1 MRFFQPIKQIGYSR
15 TLAETRT
22 HFPISPGLIAINQ
35 PEITEGYAAVF
46 DMPFPPK
53 FDDINKIEYDLAWI
67 LPEDKMDK
75 YHSSKFQLTEQP
87 FYPPFADE
95 SFIVSDFENYI
106 DRFLSSPK
114 LDTAIFTLLISQINN
129 PRFKEIMDTECSL
142 YILSGL
148 TSLFNNQRRITETLV
163 QLREMLSPD
172 IALYAP
178 GPISPSLYSFLV
190 YMGIDFFD
198 NSFAHYVS
206 KNGYFLTEDQV
217 YRQSIH
223 PKCYCPHCTGPEPNL
238 FKHNEMVTK
247 NTLSRIR
254 YSIER
259 GIFRAQVEKDVHNNV
274 SFAAALKRVDTHF
287 NENLRRRT
295 PMISSSPVRCIGEES
310 FDRPL
315 ITEFRERVR
324 ERYKPD
330 PNSNLVILLPCSARK
345 PYSFSRTHKFFHKAM
360 RNAGKG
366 VFKSLTEL
374 IITSPLSVVPHELE
388 DIYPVKYYDIP
399 VSGEWSEK
407 EIKVTAELLNN
418 VLSHFPKDTVIVNH
432 THGGGYEDIVEKI
445 RTTSSFDI
453 RNTAKDASPTSEK
466 SLQQLT
472 DTLIE
477 IQQTKEKDEQKG
489 ISSKVRKIQAVA
501 DFEYGLGSGEI
512 LFPYS
517 VRIKGKYPRDQ
528 HIYLD
533 KEHIAT
539 YVTRSG
545 YLSLFPKYANLILS
559 KTENILEFG
568 AERVSG
574 SNIYAPGV
582 VYANKRIQPN
592 DEIFIV
598 HENQIIA
605 TATALVSGSDMNKM
619 TSGIVAEVKKKVRS
633 KK

>member
-1 MRFFQPIKQIGYSR
+1 
-15 TLAETRT
+15 RT
-22 HFPISPGLIAINQ
+22 HFPLSPGMIAINQ
-35 PEITEGYAAVF
+35 PEITEGYAAIL
-46 DMPFPPK
+46 DMPFPPR
-53 FDDINKIEYDLAWI
+53 FDDVNKTGYSLTWI

-75 YHSSKFQLTEQP
+75 YHSTKFQLTEQP

-95 SFIVSDFENYI
+95 SCIANDFENYL

-114 LDTAIFTLLISQINN
+114 LETAIFTLPVSQINN
-129 PRFKEIMDTECSL
+129 PRIKEIMDTECSF

-148 TSLFNNQRRITETLV
+148 TSLFTNQRRITETLV
-163 QLREMLSPD
+163 QLREILSPD

-198 NSFAHYVS
+198 NSIAYYVS
-206 KNGYFLTEDQV
+206 KNGYFLAEDQV

-223 PKCYCPHCTGPEPNL
+223 PKCYCPHCNNLEPNL
-238 FKHNEMVTK
+238 FKHNEMVIK
-247 NTLSRIR
+247 NALSQIR

-259 GIFRAQVEKDVHNNV
+259 GIFRAQVEKDIHNNV
-274 SFAAALKRVDTHF
+274 NFAAALKRVDTIF
-287 NENLRRRT
+287 NENLRKRT
-295 PMISSSPVRCIGEES
+295 PLVSSSPVKCIGEES

-315 ITEFRERVR
+315 ITEYRERVR
-324 ERYKPD
+324 ERYQPD
-330 PNSNLVILLPCSARK
+330 PNSNLVILFPCSARK
-345 PYSFSRTHKFFHKAM
+345 PYSFSRSHKFYHKAM
-360 RNAGKG
+360 RKAGKG

-374 IITSPLSVVPHELE
+374 IITSPLSVVPRELE

-407 EIKVTAELLNN
+407 EIKVTAELLND
-418 VLSHFPKDTVIVNH
+418 VLSHFPKDTVVINH
-432 THGGGYEDIVEKI
+432 THGRGYEDIVEKI
-445 RTTSSFDI
+445 RITSSFDI
-453 RNTAKDASPTSEK
+453 RDTAKDASPTSEK
-466 SLQQLT
+466 SCQQLT

-477 IQQTKEKDEQKG
+477 IQQAKEADERKG
-489 ISSKVRKIQAVA
+489 ISSKIRRMQAVA
-501 DFEYGLGSGEI
+501 DFEYGSGIGEI

-517 VRIKGKYPRDQ
+517 VKIKGKYPRDQ
-528 HIYLD
+528 QIYKD
-533 KEHIAT
+533 NEHIAT

-568 AERVSG
+568 ANRVSG

-582 VYANKRIQPN
+582 VHANNRIQPN

>member
-1 MRFFQPIKQIGYSR
+1 MRFFQPIRQIGYAR

-22 HFPISPGLIAINQ
+22 HFPLSPGMIAINQ
-35 PEITEGYAAVF
+35 PEITEGYSAVF
-46 DMPFPPK
+46 DVPFPPQ
-53 FDDINKIEYDLAWI
+53 FDDLNKPDYSLTWI

-75 YHSSKFQLTEQP
+75 YHSTEFQLAEQP
-87 FYPPFADE
+87 FYPPSADE
-95 SFIVSDFENYI
+95 GFVVSDFENYL
-106 DRFLSSPK
+106 DRFLSSSK
-114 LDTAIFTLLISQINN
+114 LETAIFTLPIFQINN
-129 PRFKEIMDTECSL
+129 PRIKEIMETDCSL
-142 YILSGL
+142 YVLSGL
-148 TSLFNNQRRITETLV
+148 TSLFSNQRRIVETLV

-190 YMGIDFFD
+190 YMGVDFFD
-198 NSFAHYVS
+198 NSIAHYVS
-206 KNGYFLTEDQV
+206 KNGYFLSEDQV

-223 PKCYCPHCTGPEPNL
+223 PKCYCPHCNNLEPNL
-238 FKHNEMVTK
+238 FKHNEMVIK
-247 NTLSRIR
+247 NTLSQIR
-254 YSIER
+254 YSIKR
-259 GIFRAQVEKDVHNNV
+259 GIFRSQVERDVHNNV
-274 SFAAALKRVDTHF
+274 SFAAALKGVDSQF
-287 NENLRRRT
+287 NENLRVRT
-295 PMISSSPVRCIGEES
+295 PMISSSPVKCIGEES

-330 PNSNLVILLPCSARK
+330 SNSNLVILLPCSARK

-374 IITSPLSVVPHELE
+374 IITSPLSVVPRELE

-399 VSGEWSEK
+399 VSGEWSKK
-407 EIKVTAELLNN
+407 EIMVTAELLSD
-418 VLSHFPKDTVIVNH
+418 VLSHFPKDTIVINH
-432 THGGGYEDIVEKI
+432 THGGGYENIVEKV

-453 RNTAKDASPTSEK
+453 RNTSKDAKPTSEE

-477 IQQTKEKDEQKG
+477 IQQAKESDERKG
-489 ISSKVRKIQAVA
+489 ISSKVRKMQAVA

-517 VRIKGKYPRDQ
+517 IRIKGKFPRDQ
-528 HIYLD
+528 QIYKD

-539 YVTRSG
+539 YTTKSG
-545 YLSLFPKYANLILS
+545 YLSLFPKPANLILS
-559 KTENILEFG
+559 KTENTLEFG
-568 AERVSG
+568 ANRVSG

-582 VYANKRIQPN
+582 VHANKRILPN

-598 HENQIIA
+598 HEDQIIA
-605 TATALVSGSDMNKM
+605 TATAFVSGNDMNKM

>member
-1 MRFFQPIKQIGYSR
+1 MRFFQPIRQLGYAR
-15 TLAETRT
+15 ILAETRT
-22 HFPISPGLIAINQ
+22 HFPLSPGMVAINQ
-35 PEITEGYAAVF
+35 PEITKGYTAVF
-46 DMPFPPK
+46 DVPFPPQ
-53 FDDINKIEYDLAWI
+53 FDDLSKTDYSLTWI

-75 YHSSKFQLTEQP
+75 YHSTKFQLTEQP

-95 SFIVSDFENYI
+95 SFVVSDFENYL
-106 DRFLSSPK
+106 DRFLSSSK
-114 LDTAIFTLLISQINN
+114 LETAIFTLPVSQINN
-129 PRFKEIMDTECSL
+129 PRIKEIMETECSL

-148 TSLFNNQRRITETLV
+148 TSLFSNQRRIVETLV

-190 YMGIDFFD
+190 YMGVDFFD
-198 NSFAHYVS
+198 NSIAYYVS

-223 PKCYCPHCTGPEPNL
+223 PKCYCPHCNGLEPNL
-238 FKHNEMVTK
+238 FKHNEMVIK

-287 NENLRRRT
+287 NENLRIRT

-324 ERYKPD
+324 KRYKPD

-345 PYSFSRTHKFFHKAM
+345 PYSFSRSHKFFHKAM
-360 RNAGKG
+360 RKAGKG

-374 IITSPLSVVPHELE
+374 IITSPLSVVPRELE

-399 VSGEWSEK
+399 VSGGWSEK
-407 EIKVTAELLNN
+407 EIEVTAELLKD
-418 VLSHFPKDTVIVNH
+418 VLSHFPKDTVVVNH
-432 THGGGYEDIVEKI
+432 THGKGYEDIVEKI

-453 RNTAKDASPTSEK
+453 KDTAKDANPTSEEAC
-466 SLQQLT
+466 QQLT
-472 DTLIE
+472 DTLVE
-477 IQQTKEKDEQKG
+477 IQQATKTSDQKG
-489 ISSKVRKIQAVA
+489 ISSKIRKMQAVA
-501 DFEYGLGSGEI
+501 DFEYGLGTGVI

-517 VRIKGKYPRDQ
+517 VRIKGKFPRDQ
-528 HIYLD
+528 HIY
-533 KEHIAT
+533 KENEHIAT
-539 YVTRSG
+539 YATKSG
-545 YLSLFPKYANLILS
+545 YLSLFPKPANLILS

-582 VYANKRIQPN
+582 IHANERIQPN

-598 HENQIIA
+598 HEDQIIA
-605 TATALVSGSDMNKM
+605 TATAFVSGSDMNKM

>member
-1 MRFFQPIKQIGYSR
+1 MRFFQPIRQIGYAR

-22 HFPISPGLIAINQ
+22 HIPLSPGMIAINQ

-46 DMPFPPK
+46 DVSFPPK
-53 FDDINKIEYDLAWI
+53 FDDVKKTEYNLNWI

-75 YHSSKFQLTEQP
+75 YHSTKFQLTEQP

-95 SFIVSDFENYI
+95 SFIVNDFENYL
-106 DRFLSSPK
+106 DEFLSSSK
-114 LDTAIFTLLISQINN
+114 LETAIFTLPISQINN
-129 PRFKEIMDTECSL
+129 PRIKGIMETECSL

-148 TSLFNNQRRITETLV
+148 TSLFSNQRRITETLV

-198 NSFAHYVS
+198 NSIAYYVS
-206 KNGYFLTEDQV
+206 KNGYFLTENQV

-223 PKCYCPHCTGPEPNL
+223 PKCYCPHCNALEPSL
-238 FKHNEMVTK
+238 FKHNEMVIK
-247 NTLSRIR
+247 NTLSQIR
-254 YSIER
+254 YSIKR
-259 GIFRAQVEKDVHNNV
+259 GIFRSQVEREVHNNV

-287 NENLRRRT
+287 NKNLRIRT
-295 PMISSSPVRCIGEES
+295 PLISSSPVRCIGEES

-330 PNSNLVILLPCSARK
+330 PRSNLVILLPCSARK

-360 RNAGKG
+360 RQAGKG
-366 VFKSLTEL
+366 VFNSLTEL
-374 IITSPLSVVPHELE
+374 IITSPLSVVPRELE

-399 VSGEWSEK
+399 VSGGWSEK
-407 EIKVTAELLNN
+407 EIEVTAELLND

-445 RTTSSFDI
+445 RTVSSFYIMD
-453 RNTAKDASPTSEK
+453 TAKDASPTSEK

-477 IQQTKEKDEQKG
+477 IQQAKEADEQKG
-489 ISSKVRKIQAVA
+489 ISSKIRKIQSVA
-501 DFEYGLGSGEI
+501 DFEYGLGSGKI

-517 VRIKGKYPRDQ
+517 VKIKGKYPRDQ
-528 HIYLD
+528 QIYKD

-539 YVTRSG
+539 YVTKSG
-545 YLSLFPKYANLILS
+545 YLSLFPKYANLILD
-559 KTENILEFG
+559 KTENTLEFG

-582 VYANKRIQPN
+582 VHANKRILPN
-592 DEIFIV
+592 DEIFII

>member
-1 MRFFQPIKQIGYSR
+1 MRFFQPLRQFGYAR

-22 HFPISPGLIAINQ
+22 HYPLSPGLIAIN
-35 PEITEGYAAVF
+35 PPIIIEGYTAVF
-46 DMPFPPK
+46 DVPFPPN
-53 FDDINKIEYDLAWI
+53 FDDVKKTDYNLSWI

-75 YHSSKFQLTEQP
+75 YHSTKFQLTEQP
-87 FYPPFADE
+87 FYPPFAED
-95 SFIVSDFENYI
+95 SFIVSDFENYL
-106 DRFLSSPK
+106 DRFLSSPE
-114 LDTAIFTLLISQINN
+114 LETSIFTLPISQTNN
-129 PRFKEIMDTECSL
+129 PRIKEIMETDCSL

-148 TSLFNNQRRITETLV
+148 TSLFTNQRRITETLV

-172 IALYAP
+172 IALYVP

-223 PKCYCPHCTGPEPNL
+223 PKCYCPHCNGLEPNL
-238 FKHNEMVTK
+238 FKHNEMVIK

-287 NENLRRRT
+287 NENLRIRT

-324 ERYKPD
+324 KRYKPD

-345 PYSFSRTHKFFHKAM
+345 PYSFSRSHKFFHKAM
-360 RNAGKG
+360 RKAGKG

-374 IITSPLSVVPHELE
+374 IITSPLSVVPRELE

-399 VSGEWSEK
+399 VSGGWSEK
-407 EIKVTAELLNN
+407 EIEVTAELLKD
-418 VLSHFPKDTVIVNH
+418 VLSHFPKDTVVVNH
-432 THGGGYEDIVEKI
+432 THGKGYEDIVEKI

-453 RNTAKDASPTSEK
+453 KDTAKDANPTSEEAC
-466 SLQQLT
+466 QQLT
-472 DTLIE
+472 DTLVE
-477 IQQTKEKDEQKG
+477 IQQATKTSDQKG
-489 ISSKVRKIQAVA
+489 ISSKIRKIQAVA
-501 DFEYGLGSGEI
+501 DFEYGLGTGVI

-517 VRIKGKYPRDQ
+517 VRIKGKFPRDQ
-528 HIYLD
+528 HIYKD
-533 KEHIAT
+533 NEHIAT
-539 YVTRSG
+539 YATKSG
-545 YLSLFPKYANLILS
+545 YLSLFPKPANLIFS

-582 VYANKRIQPN
+582 IHANERIQPN

-598 HENQIIA
+598 HEDQIIA
-605 TATALVSGSDMNKM
+605 TATAFVSGSDMNKM